1 MFPNPRCT
9 VSLEGEET
17 WMHTERK
24 DNAETQRE
32 GSSSQAKDS
41 GQFMDCRRAN
51 PADTQRLQYQ
61 PPDWEKQT
69 SLIQIT
75 QAIERVNSWA
85 G

>member
-9 VSLEGEET
+9 VSSEGEET

-32 GSSSQAKDS
+32 GSSSQAKDR
-41 GQFMDCRRAN
+41 GLFTDHRRAN
-51 PADTQRLQYQ
+51 PAHTQTLQSQ
-61 PPDWEKQT
+61 PPDWEKQI
-69 SLIQIT
+69 SLVQIT